1 VEVPLCVALGFY
13 HRLAD
18 YQSSGSTMSEYAI
31 RGMPSAGD
39 RGQPQP
45 LRLAGNSLRLYGNPR
60 RRATIILRAVSAGS
74 RRPICCASRRLR
86 RRGEDARAALLC

>member
-31 RGMPSAGD
+31 RGDAE
-39 RGQPQP
+39 RG
-45 LRLAGNSLRLYGNPR
+45 G
-60 RRATIILRAVSAGS
+60 
-74 RRPICCASRRLR
+74 
-86 RRGEDARAALLC
+86 ARAGTTTAPSRKFAAALWESQA